1 MRGRTLWRGT
11 TTCMRGVGFTTRWMG
26 SLLSIRGTTRIVGRC
41 LWSRSDACGFLGQ
54 PYTSGVASLHIF
66 EAIGFVLGLIFGS
79 FLNVC
84 IARLPQHES
93 IVKPRSR
100 CPRCGAAIRWY
111 DNIPVLSWVLLRG
124 RCRDCG
130 QSISIQ
136 YPLVELAVGVWFVKV
151 VGITSWIFYRDPNS
165 DINFSF
171 DQIASGTVQ
180 GIGIAILGF
189 LLIGLMVMDWQTM
202 RLPDAF
208 TLTGIVIGLLLVC
221 VQAIFLG
228 PGEDQIVLNSTHQ
241 LRLSSPG
248 SFMSRGNV
256 FLTGPEAL
264 MFGRLAAVCGAALI
278 LLAVRWI
285 YKALRNQD
293 GMGLGDVK
301 LLAMI
306 AAFLGFWPALLALF
320 VGVMSAS
327 VWGVFLMARGRAN
340 RMSRAGAWELSVV
353 WRTVRGAV
361 WRESDFQ
368 VCCAASLGFCNRRLA

>member
-1 MRGRTLWRGT
+1 MT
-11 TTCMRGVGFTTRWMG
+11 
-26 SLLSIRGTTRIVGRC
+26 
-41 LWSRSDACGFLGQ
+41 
-54 PYTSGVASLHIF
+54 SLHLF
-66 EAIGFVLGLIFGS
+66 ESVGFVLGLVFGS

-84 IARLPQHES
+84 IARLPEHES

-100 CPRCGAAIRWY
+100 CPQCGAAIRWY
-111 DNIPVLSWVLLRG
+111 DNIPVISWLILRG

-136 YPLVELAVGVWFVKV
+136 YPLIELAVGIWFLKV
-151 VGITSWIFYRDPNS
+151 VALTSWIFSRAPNS
-165 DINFSF
+165 DFKFSF

-208 TLTGIVIGLLLVC
+208 TLTGIFIGMLLVC
-221 VQAIFLG
+221 TQAVFLG

-264 MFGRLAAVCGAALI
+264 IWGRLAAVCGAALI
-278 LLAVRWI
+278 LLLVRWI
-285 YKALRNQD
+285 YKAVRHQD

-306 AAFLGFWPALLALF
+306 AAFLGFWPAVLALF

-327 VWGVFLMARGRAN
+327 VWGVFLLARGRAN
-340 RMSRAGAWELSVV
+340 RMSRLAFGSFLSFGGLIAALFGE
-353 WRTVRGAV
+353 RMISSYAV
-361 WRESDFQ
+361 LLR
-368 VCCAASLGFCNRRLA
+368 